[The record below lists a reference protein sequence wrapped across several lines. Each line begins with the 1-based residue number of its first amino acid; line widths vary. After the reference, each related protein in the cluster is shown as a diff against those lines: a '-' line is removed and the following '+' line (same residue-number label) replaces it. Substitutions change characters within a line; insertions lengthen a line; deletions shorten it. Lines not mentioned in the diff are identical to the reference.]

1 MIERKRFII
10 KTKSIPILFWII
22 IVYLFSGSPYTT
34 INTEISMSVVA
45 LAVVVFPYILFV
57 KKRQTNGLLLLIV
70 LVAIMI
76 LFPMIWHSEFQSR
89 AYWRVLAIAVLA
101 SYLVKKYELNNI
113 IRVFLK
119 VMVIVSVVSLIGYI
133 LLNCTSLLNN
143 LPTVKNVN
151 GVEYGIGILFNYIKV
166 YPERNCGIFWE
177 PGIFAS
183 YLTLAIVFESIT
195 KPKSISWFRILLF
208 VVTIITTTSSAGY
221 ALLILTIGV
230 VMLRD
235 SRLSGY
241 KKIFAMCIILV
252 IGAIVLNLDSIIL
265 NTALSNNEYLI
276 KLTSTR
282 LSESSR
288 ITAIFHNLSI
298 FRKNPLL
305 GAGINSVLSQM
316 SSWADISTTT
326 YMLSIFG
333 IMGLFYTIFIVW
345 GIFSQKHIN
354 DFVKLLLFFILVLIV
369 NKETHINILFT
380 WIIILGMASNTNA
393 VYADTLEHNVD
404 ENKNI

>member
-22 IVYLFSGSPYTT
+22 IVYLLSGSPYTT
-34 INTEISMSVVA
+34 INTEISMLVVA
-45 LAVVVFPYILFV
+45 LAFITFPYILFV
-57 KKRQTNGLLLLIV
+57 KKRQTNGLLLLVV
-70 LVAIMI
+70 LVTIMI

-89 AYWRVLAIAVLA
+89 VYWRVLATAVLA

-119 VMVIVSVVSLIGYI
+119 IMVIVSVVSLIGYI

-183 YLTLAIVFESIT
+183 YLTLAIAFESIT
-195 KPKSISWFRILLF
+195 KPKSISWFRIVLF

-235 SRLSGY
+235 SKLSGY
-241 KKIFAMCIILV
+241 KKIFAMCIVFV
-252 IGAIVLNLDSIIL
+252 IGATVLNLDSIIL
-265 NTALSNNEYLI
+265 NTTLSNNEYLI

-288 ITAIFHNLSI
+288 VTAIFHNLSI
-298 FRKNPLL
+298 FRKNPLF

-345 GIFSQKHIN
+345 GIFSQKYIN

-369 NKETHINILFT
+369 NKEPHINILFT

-393 VYADTLEHNVD
+393 VYADTLEYNVD

>member
-241 KKIFAMCIILV
+241 KKIFAMCIIIV
-252 IGAIVLNLDSIIL
+252 IGVIVLNLDSIIL
-265 NTALSNNEYLI
+265 NTTLSNNEYLI

-288 ITAIFHNLSI
+288 VTAIFHNLSI
-298 FRKNPLL
+298 FRKNPLF

-354 DFVKLLLFFILVLIV
+354 DFVKLLMFFILVSIV
-369 NKETHINILFT
+369 NKEPHINILFT

>member
-241 KKIFAMCIILV
+241 KKIFAMCIIIV
-252 IGAIVLNLDSIIL
+252 IGVIVLNLDSIIL
-265 NTALSNNEYLI
+265 NTTLSNNEYLI

-288 ITAIFHNLSI
+288 VTAIFHNLSI
-298 FRKNPLL
+298 FRKNPLF

-316 SSWADISTTT
+316 ISWADISTTT

>member
-208 VVTIITTTSSAGY
+208 VFTIITTTSSAGY

-354 DFVKLLLFFILVLIV
+354 DFVKLLMFFILVSIV
-369 NKETHINILFT
+369 NKEPHINILFT

>member
-34 INTEISMSVVA
+34 ISTEISMSVVA

-89 AYWRVLAIAVLA
+89 VYWRVLATAVLA
-101 SYLVKKYELNNI
+101 AYLVKKYELNNI

-305 GAGINSVLSQM
+305 GAGIDSVLSQM

-354 DFVKLLLFFILVLIV
+354 DFVKLLMFFILVLIV
-369 NKETHINILFT
+369 NKEPHINILFT

>member
-241 KKIFAMCIILV
+241 KKIFAMCIIIV
-252 IGAIVLNLDSIIL
+252 IGVIVLNLDSIIL
-265 NTALSNNEYLI
+265 NTTLSNNEYLI

-288 ITAIFHNLSI
+288 VTAIFHNLSI
-298 FRKNPLL
+298 FRKNPLF

>member
-326 YMLSIFG
+326 YMLSIFE

-354 DFVKLLLFFILVLIV
+354 DFVKLLMFFILVSIV
-369 NKETHINILFT
+369 NKEPHINILFT

>member
-241 KKIFAMCIILV
+241 KKIFAMCIIIV
-252 IGAIVLNLDSIIL
+252 IGVIVLNLDSIIL
-265 NTALSNNEYLI
+265 NTTLSNNEYLI

-288 ITAIFHNLSI
+288 VTAIFHNLSI
-298 FRKNPLL
+298 FRKNPLF

-393 VYADTLEHNVD
+393 VYVDTLEHNVD

>member
-1 MIERKRFII
+1 
-10 KTKSIPILFWII
+10 
-22 IVYLFSGSPYTT
+22 
-34 INTEISMSVVA
+34 
-45 LAVVVFPYILFV
+45 
-57 KKRQTNGLLLLIV
+57 
-70 LVAIMI
+70 
-76 LFPMIWHSEFQSR
+76 
-89 AYWRVLAIAVLA
+89 
-101 SYLVKKYELNNI
+101 
-113 IRVFLK
+113 
-119 VMVIVSVVSLIGYI
+119 
-133 LLNCTSLLNN
+133 
-143 LPTVKNVN
+143 
-151 GVEYGIGILFNYIKV
+151 
-166 YPERNCGIFWE
+166 
-177 PGIFAS
+177 
-183 YLTLAIVFESIT
+183 
-195 KPKSISWFRILLF
+195 
-208 VVTIITTTSSAGY
+208 
-221 ALLILTIGV
+221 
-230 VMLRD
+230 MLRD

-305 GAGINSVLSQM
+305 GAGIDSVLSQM

-354 DFVKLLLFFILVLIV
+354 DFVKLLMFFILVLIV
-369 NKETHINILFT
+369 NKEPHINILFT

>member
-354 DFVKLLLFFILVLIV
+354 DFVKLLMFFILVSIV
-369 NKETHINILFT
+369 NKEPHINILFT